1 MLHTIKKELEIC
13 INIAIETSEVDHYT
27 LVDI

>member
-13 INIAIETSEVDHYT
+13 INIIIETNEVDHYT